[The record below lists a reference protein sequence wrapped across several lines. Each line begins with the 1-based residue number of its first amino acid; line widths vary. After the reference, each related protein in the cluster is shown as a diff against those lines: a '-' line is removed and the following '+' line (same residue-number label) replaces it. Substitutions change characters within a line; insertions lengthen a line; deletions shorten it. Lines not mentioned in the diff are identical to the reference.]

1 MNSERKTYS
10 PVICW
15 TSEWNTDNTLRIIR
29 MNKASSNYQKAL
41 DKLAAIKTW
50 EKK

>member
-1 MNSERKTYS
+1 MNSERRTYS

-15 TSEWNTDNTLRIIR
+15 TSEWQGNILKINKMNT
-29 MNKASSNYQKAL
+29 ASSNYQKAL